1 MPFTKVFA
9 RTVGSLC
16 LTVWLLGAFVP
27 PAAAQARAGIEGRLV
42 SVDWLKQNLSRDD
55 VLVLDASPEPA
66 HRKQHIPGAVVAD
79 LLTFGLREVPIAQME
94 SRLRG
99 WGLSPGQQVVI
110 VDPGGTYMATKLFWD
125 MLHAGVPAG
134 DLFILDGGMAK
145 WLAAGGVVT
154 SQATPPRKPG
164 TVQLSARVQD
174 VRVRLPEF
182 LAATVD
188 PRQNVMLE
196 ALEPEY
202 FYGGAA
208 FFSRGG
214 HVPNA
219 TLMPADDFYN
229 ADKTFKSAQEI
240 QRMLDHLGIKPEQ
253 QVLTY
258 CGGGGAAAVPFFAL
272 KFLLNYPQVKLFQ
285 ESQLGWLQDGRDLP
299 MWTYAAPH
307 LTRDTAWLK
316 AWASPML
323 KTFGMSHVTAVDV
336 RPADSFKL
344 GHVPLAVNVPLQ
356 HLADPTQS
364 PDRLAALLGAAGLD
378 PTHEAVVF
386 SEGGLNEG
394 AALAFLM
401 LERVGQHKVSIHLDS
416 LDRWV
421 DQGQVVARRS
431 ATTAAPQAKSL
442 PYAAQPRAELM
453 LSGAASAQG
462 VFPTVYVASGA
473 ELPARQPQGPVIHVP
488 YSQLLNADATPKAA
502 KDIWAVLAKAGVP
515 RYARIVLVADTL
527 GEAAVN
533 YVVFRLMGFADVKV
547 WAPW

>member
-9 RTVGSLC
+9 RTVGSLW

-164 TVQLSARVQD
+164 TVQLSAQVQD

-272 KFLLNYPQVKLFQ
+272 KFLLN
-285 ESQLGWLQDGRDLP
+285 
-299 MWTYAAPH
+299 
-307 LTRDTAWLK
+307 
-316 AWASPML
+316 
-323 KTFGMSHVTAVDV
+323 
-336 RPADSFKL
+336 
-344 GHVPLAVNVPLQ
+344 
-356 HLADPTQS
+356 
-364 PDRLAALLGAAGLD
+364 
-378 PTHEAVVF
+378 TH
-386 SEGGLNEG
+386 
-394 AALAFLM
+394 
-401 LERVGQHKVSIHLDS
+401 R
-416 LDRWV
+416 
-421 DQGQVVARRS
+421 
-431 ATTAAPQAKSL
+431 
-442 PYAAQPRAELM
+442 
-453 LSGAASAQG
+453 
-462 VFPTVYVASGA
+462 
-473 ELPARQPQGPVIHVP
+473 
-488 YSQLLNADATPKAA
+488 
-502 KDIWAVLAKAGVP
+502 
-515 RYARIVLVADTL
+515 
-527 GEAAVN
+527 
-533 YVVFRLMGFADVKV
+533 
-547 WAPW
+547 